1 MEGSRESQG
10 ARLMPMTTISRRR
23 FLGTVAAVAAAGAPR
38 PARGGTA
45 VKIGTAV
52 LGDYSMAGPVIV
64 ALERGFFAREG
75 LEAEFVPFRGGPDL
89 LKAVMGG
96 DVLVGITGST
106 DILVFREAGSP
117 IKMVATHTEGNHFTL
132 NVAPDVSSVA
142 GLKGKAIGVTRV
154 GATTWIFARMLAK
167 KEGWD
172 PDKDVQIVGLGG
184 LDAQLAALARRE
196 IAAYVWGDGGA
207 VTELQGKSKVLLRF
221 DAVTGKWISQIQYA
235 SEDAIKHQADPIRR
249 SLRALFTALKLM
261 RESPRDAAEIC
272 SKKLGWPPEA
282 VLRAHR
288 ISGPLLPVDGRI
300 DVAALGVMQGT
311 LLEYDVIKKKLPLE
325 DHFTRE
331 FTPVRV
337 EGKPDP
343 DLARYVEARGY
354 SVIGDGRLPLY
365 AQGLY
370 RTGPQTKPEPIPGG
384 APFVSFVRQGGPLGL
399 TSPATYVRIPWT
411 PLLANRTWLIRLGMG
426 LPRLV
431 RPRPATWVE
440 NLFWGHRYTIS
451 LAFNDVRGRA
461 LFPLYLENR
470 DRVIRLADEP
480 SQLLINFTHAE
491 HFKIQDVFPGTATR
505 RMSETLES
513 TQVVSAFLERAQ
525 GATPQVLTVQFG
537 YFTGWQSW
545 APVLIPMIFFVLGN
559 LAGPLL
565 TMLVKR
571 VGGRLSGRIHIS
583 PRSAPVER
591 QTGTVVSRETLGR
604 IAPGSTTYEEVIR
617 LCGADHEEHEEPLA
631 PDRRIL
637 VYRGRKVV
645 PQRRRRFGWLAT
657 VSRWDVEHHEVEIT
671 LERNVVQGVQARVRR
686 THLAQPA
693 SA

>member
-1 MEGSRESQG
+1 MLAATPG
-10 ARLMPMTTISRRR
+10 AARAQVFLATRPHPDFTIGPLFVRATVTPA
-23 FLGTVAAVAAAGAPR
+23 LGT
-38 PARGGTA
+38 TA
-45 VKIGTAV
+45 V
-52 LGDYSMAGPVIV
+52 
-64 ALERGFFAREG
+64 
-75 LEAEFVPFRGGPDL
+75 
-89 LKAVMGG
+89 
-96 DVLVGITGST
+96 DVLWSLVIPPTKSAT
-106 DILVFREAGSP
+106 DLEQDLYLLWPDEVD
-117 IKMVATHTEGNHFTL
+117 TL
-132 NVAPDVSSVA
+132 
-142 GLKGKAIGVTRV
+142 
-154 GATTWIFARMLAK
+154 
-167 KEGWD
+167 
-172 PDKDVQIVGLGG
+172 
-184 LDAQLAALARRE
+184 
-196 IAAYVWGDGGA
+196 
-207 VTELQGKSKVLLRF
+207 
-221 DAVTGKWISQIQYA
+221 
-235 SEDAIKHQADPIRR
+235 
-249 SLRALFTALKLM
+249 
-261 RESPRDAAEIC
+261 
-272 SKKLGWPPEA
+272 
-282 VLRAHR
+282 
-288 ISGPLLPVDGRI
+288 
-300 DVAALGVMQGT
+300 
-311 LLEYDVIKKKLPLE
+311 
-325 DHFTRE
+325 
-331 FTPVRV
+331 RV

-370 RTGPQTKPEPIPGG
+370 RTGPQTKPEPSPGG

-491 HFKIQDVFPGTATR
+491 HLKIQDVFPGTATR

-693 SA
+693 GA